1 MTCAG
6 PLVRDASEVASRTH
20 SMAVFR
26 CSACQAG
33 YDETTWQRLALV
45 ERIAPDDVRRYAS
58 HWPEGVCVEVRRC
71 SVCGQSIA
79 TKRRHA
85 T

>member
-1 MTCAG
+1 MNCAG
-6 PLVRDASEVASRTH
+6 PYLRDASKVASRTH
-20 SMAVFR
+20 PMAAFR
-26 CSACQAG
+26 CSACETA
-33 YDETTWQRLALV
+33 YDEPTWQRLALV
-45 ERIAPDDVRRYAS
+45 ERIAPDDVLRYAS

-79 TKRRHA
+79 TKRRQA